1 MKSFLK
7 PLTLFIL
14 LLSAPLFCACGD
26 DDNEESIEYVD
37 VSTYILGKWKTYK
50 ATANNGQQSMT
61 QSISKDGTLSEAYI
75 EVEFKTGGI
84 ASVSAWSVDNNG
96 LSSWETEQGTY
107 TVDGNT
113 VKISSEDGG
122 SFSLTFDQKSKEL
135 YLRGYVTDEYG
146 GNISVFIYFKRQ

>member
-26 DDNEESIEYVD
+26 DDNEESIEFVD

-50 ATANNGQQSMT
+50 AKANNGQQSMT

-75 EVEFKTGGI
+75 EMK
-84 ASVSAWSVDNNG
+84 
-96 LSSWETEQGTY
+96 L
-107 TVDGNT
+107 
-113 VKISSEDGG
+113 
-122 SFSLTFDQKSKEL
+122 
-135 YLRGYVTDEYG
+135 
-146 GNISVFIYFKRQ
+146 KREE